1 MYRPLIPARCMVSVS
16 MDAVTPAADQ
26 PGTSHTV
33 IHDGSAMT
41 WLQMIAFTPAV
52 IAVACVVEVT
62 FRRWPLPKV
71 CRLLGVSFTTDQP
84 AANQPAANQSAA
96 NQSLRNPGENP
107 PLAQVVPDQPRLG
120 PIAGS
125 SPPSA
130 ASTHPTAPASQP
142 LPRRYRSW
150 ALASHGVLR
159 RMPWPDTC
167 LRRALTDGAG
177 WRTLHPTLLVGVR
190 RNDDV
195 IQAHAWIRVNGV
207 DYDPLAN
214 TYDTF
219 VARHLDA
226 EAPPGFDRSTRSG

>member
-1 MYRPLIPARCMVSVS
+1 

-33 IHDGSAMT
+33 IHDGSTIT

-71 CRLLGVSFTTDQP
+71 CRLLGVSFTTHQP
-84 AANQPAANQSAA
+84 AANQAAANQPAP
-96 NQSLRNPGENP
+96 NQPAENER
-107 PLAQVVPDQPRLG
+107 LAEVGHDQPRLG

-125 SPPSA
+125 SAPSA
-130 ASTHPTAPASQP
+130 ASTDPTAPASQP

-195 IQAHAWIRVNGV
+195 IQAHAWIRVDGV

-219 VARHLDA
+219 VARQLD
-226 EAPPGFDRSTRSG
+226 E